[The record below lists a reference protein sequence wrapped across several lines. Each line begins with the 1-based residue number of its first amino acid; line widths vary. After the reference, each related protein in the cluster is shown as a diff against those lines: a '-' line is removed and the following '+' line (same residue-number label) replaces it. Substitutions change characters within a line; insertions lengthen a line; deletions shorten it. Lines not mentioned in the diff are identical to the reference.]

1 MMRQPKRTET
11 VWDLVDARFGLAYW
25 PWSLLAQPEPL
36 PERILNQSI
45 EGNSSAL
52 QRRSPR
58 PWGRP
63 RDIRCHPQTP
73 VAPGADATVADS
85 FDKVSANSLS
95 QKCVDDR

>member
-58 PWGRP
+58 PRARP
-63 RDIRCHPQTP
+63 RNITCQTQTP
-73 VAPGADATVADS
+73 AAPRSRPTEPMPQ
-85 FDKVSANSLS
+85 
-95 QKCVDDR
+95 QKQRLAIHL